1 MEGTVRKL
9 TLSVDESVLR
19 EARRAAKRRGSSISA
34 MVSRFFRVMAR
45 KDAAPTQISPT
56 VRKLSGIVSL
66 PKDKSDRELL
76 EDALVERYG
85 LDK

>member
-1 MEGTVRKL
+1 M
-9 TLSVDESVLR
+9 DDAVLR
-19 EARRAAKRRGSSISA
+19 DARQVAKRRGSSISA

-45 KDAAPTQISPT
+45 RDAQAPQISPT

-66 PKDKSDRELL
+66 PKGKSDRELL
-76 EDALVERYG
+76 EDALRERYG